1 MKIFLKLFA
10 IFTIL
15 VNMAF
20 GSLEKKTVKV
30 GLGYSGRSYDPHR
43 HTDSSTLAITKQIY
57 NNLFILNGKSE
68 IEGEL
73 VEQYSIKDNIIE
85 IDLRKGIFFQDG
97 EELNSEIVKNSL
109 ERNQS
114 IPVTKV
120 LVDPIEKVEVIDKHK
135 LRIICTTNADI
146 LLHNLTHS
154 SMAIVKEDK
163 DKKLVGTGAFKLL
176 DWGTGQK
183 VILGKNDSYF
193 KGSPKIDVLEFLTIP
208 EAPNRYIALETNE
221 IQIGYD
227 ISSIDVKAF
236 KNSKDLEILNELSY
250 GTDFLS
256 INTEKFPLDDKNLRK
271 AISYAIDKE
280 AINEVIFE
288 NTSKVANSIITPN
301 TFGYSGK
308 EEKGYDLEKAKKI
321 MENYKTPIEIELWI
335 YEDTSKYQMAQ
346 IIQAN
351 LKEIGIDVKIQTL
364 ELSSFLQLTA
374 QGKHNALIGLWYTS
388 TGDADYG
395 YYPLLHNNSRGGV
408 GNRSFYNNPRVN
420 ILLDEARKEPLKEKR
435 KEKYEEIQEII
446 LDENPIIPIVYK
458 TYNIG
463 INKNIKEFKYNPNGN
478 HILENIEYKD

>member
-1 MKIFLKLFA
+1 MKNFFKSLVIFILLSISLFCKEEA
-10 IFTIL
+10 VIKI
-15 VNMAF
+15 
-20 GSLEKKTVKV
+20 

-57 NNLFILNGKSE
+57 NNLFILNDKNE

-73 VEQYSIKDNIIE
+73 VESYKIKDNIIE
-85 IDLRKGIFFQDG
+85 IALKKNIFFQDG
-97 EELNSEIVKNSL
+97 EELTSEIVKKSL
-109 ERNQS
+109 ERNKN

-120 LVDPIEKVEVIDKHK
+120 LADPIEKIEIIDKYK
-135 LRIICTTNADI
+135 IKINCTTNVDI

-154 SMAIVKEDK
+154 SMAIVKEDSQN
-163 DKKLVGTGAFKLL
+163 KLVGTGAFKLFE
-176 DWGTGQK
+176 WGTGQK
-183 VILGKNDSYF
+183 VILEKNSTYF
-193 KGSPKIDVLEFLTIP
+193 KGNPKIDKIEFLTIP

-221 IQIGYD
+221 IQIAYD

-236 KNSKDLEILNELSY
+236 KNSKDLKIINELSY

-256 INTEKFPLDDKNLRK
+256 INTEKEPLNDKNLRK
-271 AISYAIDKE
+271 AIGYALNKE
-280 AINEVIFE
+280 SINEAIFE

-301 TFGYSGK
+301 TFGYSSR
-308 EEKGYDLEKAKKI
+308 EINEYNLEKAKEI
-321 MENYKTPIEIELWI
+321 MKNYKTPIEIDLWI

-351 LKEIGIDVKIQTL
+351 LKEIGINVKIQTL

-408 GNRSFYNNPRVN
+408 GNRSFYNNKEVN
-420 ILLDEARKEPLKEKR
+420 ELLDEARKELSKEKR
-435 KEKYEEIQEII
+435 KEKYQKVQEII
-446 LDENPIIPIVYK
+446 ADEKPIIPIVYK
-458 TYNIG
+458 MYNIG
-463 INKNIKEFKYNPNGN
+463 INKNIKGFKFNPNGN
-478 HILENIEYKD
+478 HVLENIEY

>member
-1 MKIFLKLFA
+1 MKSFFK
-10 IFTIL
+10 IFTIFIL
-15 VNMAF
+15 LLNIVLGN
-20 GSLEKKTVKV
+20 SEKKIVKI
-30 GLGYSGRSYDPHR
+30 GLGYSGRSYDPHK

-57 NNLFILNGKSE
+57 NNLFILDDKNEVK
-68 IEGEL
+68 GEL
-73 VEQYSIKDNIIE
+73 IE
-85 IDLRKGIFFQDG
+85 SYLVKNNTIEMALKKGILFQDG
-97 EELNSEIVKNSL
+97 EELDSEIVKKSL
-109 ERNQS
+109 ERNKS
-114 IPVTKV
+114 IPITKV
-120 LVDPIEKVEVIDKHK
+120 LVDPIEKIEVIDKYK

-163 DKKLVGTGAFKLL
+163 NKKLVGTGAFKLL
-176 DWGTGQK
+176 EWGTGQK
-183 VILGKNDSYF
+183 VILEKNDNYF
-193 KGSPKIDVLEFLTIP
+193 KGSPKIDILEFLTIP

-221 IQIGYD
+221 IQIAYD

-256 INTEKFPLDDKNLRK
+256 INTEKAPLNDKRLRE

-280 AINEVIFE
+280 SINEVIFE

-301 TFGYSGK
+301 TFGYSNK
-308 EEKGYDLEKAKKI
+308 EEKKYNLEKAKKI
-321 MENYKTPIEIELWI
+321 MKDYKTPIEIELWI

-408 GNRSFYNNPRVN
+408 GNRSFYNNQRVN
-420 ILLDEARKEPLKEKR
+420 TLLDEARKEPLKEKR

-463 INKNIKEFKYNPNGN
+463 INKNIKGFKFNPNGN
-478 HILENIEYKD
+478 HILENIEY

>member
-1 MKIFLKLFA
+1 MKSFFK
-10 IFTIL
+10 IFTIFIL
-15 VNMAF
+15 LLNIVLGN
-20 GSLEKKTVKV
+20 SEKKIVKI
-30 GLGYSGRSYDPHR
+30 GLGYSGRSYDPHK

-57 NNLFILNGKSE
+57 NNLFILDDKNEVK
-68 IEGEL
+68 GEL
-73 VEQYSIKDNIIE
+73 IE
-85 IDLRKGIFFQDG
+85 SYLVKNNTIEMALKKGILFQDG
-97 EELNSEIVKNSL
+97 EELDSEIVKKSL
-109 ERNQS
+109 ERNKS

-120 LVDPIEKVEVIDKHK
+120 LVDPIEKIEVIDKYK

-163 DKKLVGTGAFKLL
+163 NKKLVGTGAFKLL
-176 DWGTGQK
+176 EWGTGQK
-183 VILGKNDSYF
+183 VILEKNDNYF
-193 KGSPKIDVLEFLTIP
+193 KGSPKIDILEFLTIP

-221 IQIGYD
+221 IQIAYD
-227 ISSIDVKAF
+227 ISSIDVKVF

-256 INTEKFPLDDKNLRK
+256 INTEKAPLNDKRLRE

-280 AINEVIFE
+280 SINEVIFE

-301 TFGYSGK
+301 TFGYSNK
-308 EEKGYDLEKAKKI
+308 EEKKYNLEKAKKI
-321 MENYKTPIEIELWI
+321 MKDYKTPIEIELWI

-408 GNRSFYNNPRVN
+408 GNRSFYNNQRVN
-420 ILLDEARKEPLKEKR
+420 TLLDEARKEPLKEKR

-463 INKNIKEFKYNPNGN
+463 INKNIKCFKFNPNGN
-478 HILENIEYKD
+478 HILENIEY

>member
-1 MKIFLKLFA
+1 MKKFLKLFT
-10 IFTIL
+10 IFILL
-15 VNMAF
+15 VNIIL
-20 GSLEKKTVKV
+20 GNSEKKIVKI
-30 GLGYSGRSYDPHR
+30 GLGYSGRSYDPHK

-57 NNLFILNGKSE
+57 NNLFVLDDKNELK
-68 IEGEL
+68 GEL
-73 VEQYSIKDNIIE
+73 IE
-85 IDLRKGIFFQDG
+85 SYVAKNNMLEMTLKKGVLFQDG
-97 EELNSEIVKNSL
+97 KELNSEIVKNSL
-109 ERNQS
+109 ERNKS
-114 IPVTKV
+114 MAVTKV
-120 LVDPIEKVEVIDKHK
+120 LVDPIEKIEIIDKYK
-135 LRIICTTNADI
+135 LKITCTTNVDI

-163 DKKLVGTGAFKLL
+163 DKKLTGTGAFKLL
-176 DWGTGQK
+176 DWGNGEK
-183 VILGKNDSYF
+183 VILTKNNNYF
-193 KGSPKIDVLEFLTIP
+193 KGSPKVDILEFLTIP

-221 IQIGYD
+221 IQIAYD

-236 KNSKDLEILNELSY
+236 KNSKDLKILNELSY

-256 INTEKFPLDDKNLRK
+256 INTEKAPLNDKYLRK

-280 AINEVIFE
+280 SINEVIFE

-301 TFGYSGK
+301 TFGYSNK
-308 EEKGYDLEKAKKI
+308 DERTYDLEKAKNI
-321 MENYKTPIEIELWI
+321 MKNYKTPIEIELWI

-395 YYPLLHNNSRGGV
+395 YYPLLHNNSRGGA
-408 GNRSFYNNPRVN
+408 GNRSFYNNQRVN
-420 ILLDEARKEPLKEKR
+420 TLLDEARKESTKEKR
-435 KEKYEEIQEII
+435 KEKYKEVQEII

-463 INKNIKEFKYNPNGN
+463 INNKIKGFKFNPNGN
-478 HILENIEYKD
+478 HILEEIEY

>member
-1 MKIFLKLFA
+1 MKSFFKVLIIFILLINIA
-10 IFTIL
+10 IG
-15 VNMAF
+15 N
-20 GSLEKKTVKV
+20 SEKKVVKI

-57 NNLFILNGKSE
+57 NNLFILDDKNE
-68 IEGEL
+68 IQGEL
-73 VEQYSIKDNIIE
+73 VDSYLIKNNTVE
-85 IDLRKGIFFQDG
+85 INLKKGVFFHDG

-109 ERNQS
+109 ERNKS

-120 LVDPIEKVEVIDKHK
+120 LVDPIEKIEIIDNYK
-135 LRIICTTNADI
+135 LKIICTTNIDI

-154 SMAIVKEDK
+154 SMAVVKENK
-163 DKKLVGTGAFKLL
+163 DKKLIGTGAFELI
-176 DWGTGQK
+176 DWGTGEK
-183 VILGKNDSYF
+183 VILGKNEKYF
-193 KGSPKIDVLEFLTIP
+193 KGSPKVGRVEFLTIP
-208 EAPNRYIALETNE
+208 EAPNRYIALETDE
-221 IQIGYD
+221 IQIAYD
-227 ISSIDVKAF
+227 VSSIDVKTF
-236 KNSKDLEILNELSY
+236 KDSNNLKILNGLSY

-256 INTEKFPLDDKNLRK
+256 INTEKAPLNDKKIRE
-271 AISYAIDKE
+271 AISYAIDKDS
-280 AINEVIFE
+280 INEVIFE
-288 NTSKVANSIITPN
+288 KTSKVANSIITPN
-301 TFGYSGK
+301 TFGYSND
-308 EEKGYDLEKAKKI
+308 EEKKYNLKKAKTI

-408 GNRSFYNNPRVN
+408 GNRSFYNNERVN
-420 ILLDEARKEPLKEKR
+420 VLLDEARKEISKEKR
-435 KEKYEEIQEII
+435 KEKYKEVQEII
-446 LDENPIIPIVYK
+446 VDENPIIPIVYK

-463 INKNIKEFKYNPNGN
+463 INKKIKGFKFNPNGN
-478 HILENIEYKD
+478 HILEDIDY